1 MPAKKTTAK
10 KQLTPSEQAD
20 EFYAQAAEE
29 ATEAAAEGRSVF
41 ADPYDEAFYAA
52 QPCTVAE
59 FAIAAKKPMSQCR
72 VWLAEQAANGRV
84 KRDGDLRWHYS

>member
-10 KQLTPSEQAD
+10 KLTPSEQAD

-29 ATEAAAEGRSVF
+29 ATEAAAEGRSAS
-41 ADPYDEAFYAA
+41 ADPYDEAFYNA

-59 FAIAAKKPMSQCR
+59 FSIAVKKPMSQCR
-72 VWLAEQAANGRV
+72 IWLAEQAAAGRV
-84 KRDGDLRWHYS
+84 TRDGDLRWHYS

>member
-10 KQLTPSEQAD
+10 KLTPSEQAD
-20 EFYAQAAEE
+20 EFYAQAFEE
-29 ATEAAAEGRSVF
+29 ATEAAAEGRSAS
-41 ADPYDEAFYAA
+41 ADPYDEAFYSA

-59 FAIAAKKPMSQCR
+59 FSIAAKKPMSQCR

>member
-1 MPAKKTTAK
+1 
-10 KQLTPSEQAD
+10 
-20 EFYAQAAEE
+20 
-29 ATEAAAEGRSVF
+29 VF
-41 ADPYDEAFYAA
+41 TDPYDEAFYNA